1 MRRLA
6 LALCLMFPAVA
17 CEQPSGVEVEDAWTR
32 DSVGRTANAAVFMT
46 IRSDTADRLI
56 AASAPV
62 AKKTDLMTMA
72 ASKGAMG
79 MTYLDAIDVPAGRPV
94 NLNSSGL
101 HIWLAELNQPLRAGQ
116 TFPLILEFEKA
127 GKRQV
132 TVSVVEPAAAPP
144 MSGMQM

>member
-1 MRRLA
+1 
-6 LALCLMFPAVA
+6 MFPAAA

-62 AKKTDLMTMA
+62 AKKTDLMTMV
-72 ASKGAMG
+72 ASKGTMG
-79 MTYLDAIDVPAGRPV
+79 MTYVDAIDVPAGRPV

-101 HIWLAELNQPLRAGQ
+101 HIWLAELNQPLKAGQ
-116 TFPLILEFEKA
+116 TFPLFLEFEKA
-127 GKRQV
+127 GRRQV
-132 TVSVVEPAAAPP
+132 TISIVEPAAAPP
-144 MSGMQM
+144 MSGMEM

>member
-1 MRRLA
+1 
-6 LALCLMFPAVA
+6 
-17 CEQPSGVEVEDAWTR
+17 VEEAWTR

-46 IRSDTADRLI
+46 IQSDTTDRLI

-62 AKKTDLMTMA
+62 AKRTDLMTMVA
-72 ASKGAMG
+72 INGTMG
-79 MTYLDAIDVPAGRPV
+79 MTYLDAIDVPAGKQV

-116 TFPLILEFEKA
+116 TFPLFLEFEKA

-144 MSGMQM
+144 MSEMQM

>member
-1 MRRLA
+1 M
-6 LALCLMFPAVA
+6 
-17 CEQPSGVEVEDAWTR
+17 EDAWTR

-72 ASKGAMG
+72 ARKGAMG

-144 MSGMQM
+144 MSGMPM